1 MNEMVRSLG
10 NEPGLSTI
18 GGIDCDLHPAS
29 PATTTLL
36 SYLDDYW
43 RETFIM
49 RGVDRMSLAMTASP
63 PRAPINV
70 RSDWKAAS
78 GFAGDT
84 LEAVRAQALDPFGT
98 RLAICNV
105 LHGSMIMHSDD
116 MAAALCG
123 AVNEWLARE
132 WLDKEPR
139 LRGSIIV
146 SAQNAEL
153 AVAEI
158 EKRAADSRFVQVMI
172 LAQND
177 EPLGRR
183 RYWPIYEAAA
193 RNRLPLCIH
202 AGGSNRH
209 APTATGWPSFF
220 VEAYVAQ
227 ASIFESQLLSLIAE
241 GVFHKVPD
249 LKVVFAESGFTWLPS
264 FFWRADK
271 TWRGV
276 RAETPWVTEQPSD
289 IVKRHVRFTL
299 QPVEAPLETDAL
311 ARTLDHIDCNDI
323 LLFSTDYP
331 HAQFEGVNALSAR
344 FGETLAKKIL
354 IDNPLATYPRIAA
367 DFRKEAAR

>member
-1 MNEMVRSLG
+1 MNQMVRSLG
-10 NEPGLSTI
+10 NEPGLATI

-29 PATTTLL
+29 PATATLL
-36 SYLDDYW
+36 PYLDDYW
-43 RETFIM
+43 RETFVM

-70 RSDWKAAS
+70 RADWKAAS

-123 AVNEWLARE
+123 AVNEWLAQE

-158 EKRAADSRFVQVMI
+158 EKRAADNRFVQVMI

-193 RNRLPLCIH
+193 RNKLPLCIH

-227 ASIFESQLLSLIAE
+227 GSIFESQLLSLIAE

-276 RAETPWVTEQPSD
+276 RAETLGSPNSRATSSSGMSVSRCSRS
-289 IVKRHVRFTL
+289 KRRWKPMRSPARSTMPTATTSCCFRPTIRMRSSR
-299 QPVEAPLETDAL
+299 APM
-311 ARTLDHIDCNDI
+311 R
-323 LLFSTDYP
+323 SRP
-331 HAQFEGVNALSAR
+331 GSAKR
-344 FGETLAKKIL
+344 W
-354 IDNPLATYPRIAA
+354 R
-367 DFRKEAAR
+367 RRS

>member
-1 MNEMVRSLG
+1 MNEMIRSLST
-10 NEPGLSTI
+10 EPGLSTV

-29 PATTTLL
+29 PATRTLL
-36 SYLDDYW
+36 SYLDEYW
-43 RETFIM
+43 RETFVM
-49 RGVDRMSLAMTASP
+49 RGVDRLSLAMTATP

-123 AVNEWLARE
+123 AVNEWLAKE
-132 WLDKEPR
+132 WLGKELR

-158 EKRAADSRFVQVMI
+158 DKRAADPRFVQVLI

-193 RNRLPLCIH
+193 RHQLPVCVH
-202 AGGSNRH
+202 AGGGNRH
-209 APTATGWPSFF
+209 APTATGWPSYF

-227 ASIFESQLLSLIAE
+227 ASIFESQLLSLVAE
-241 GVFHKVPD
+241 GVFQKVPD

-276 RAETPWVTEQPSD
+276 RAETPWLTEQPSD

-299 QPVEAPLETDAL
+299 QPVEAPSPDAL
-311 ARTLDHIDCNDI
+311 ARTLQHIDCDDL

-331 HAQFEGVNALSAR
+331 HAQFDGSSALPAAL
-344 FGETLAKKIL
+344 GESLVRKIM
-354 IDNPLATYPRIAA
+354 IDNPLATYPRIAR
-367 DFRKEAAR
+367 DIHKEAAQ

>member
-10 NEPGLSTI
+10 TEPGLSTI

-29 PATTTLL
+29 PATATLL
-36 SYLDDYW
+36 RYLDDYW

-70 RSDWKAAS
+70 RPDWKATS

-123 AVNEWLARE
+123 AVNEWLMRE

-146 SAQNAEL
+146 SAQNADL

-158 EKRAADSRFVQVMI
+158 EKRAADPRFVQVMI

-193 RNRLPLCIH
+193 RNGLPLCIH

-227 ASIFESQLLSLIAE
+227 GSIFESQLLSLIAE

-311 ARTLDHIDCNDI
+311 ARTLEHIDCDDL

-331 HAQFEGVNALSAR
+331 HAQFEGTKALSAR

-367 DFRKEAAR
+367 DFEKEAAR

>member
-1 MNEMVRSLG
+1 MNEMIRSI
-10 NEPGLSTI
+10 NDKPALSTV
-18 GGIDCDLHPAS
+18 GSIDCDLHPAS
-29 PATTTLL
+29 PATAALMP
-36 SYLDDYW
+36 YLDEYW

-70 RSDWKAAS
+70 RPEWKAKS

-84 LEAVRAQALDPFGT
+84 VETVRAQALDPFGT

-105 LHGSMIMHSDD
+105 LNGSMIMHSDD

-132 WLDKEPR
+132 WLDKETR

-158 EKRAADSRFVQVMI
+158 EKRSADPRFVQVVI

-193 RNRLPLCIH
+193 RHKLPLCIH

-227 ASIFESQLLSLIAE
+227 GSIFESQLLSLVAE

-249 LKVVFAESGFTWLPS
+249 LKVVCAESGFTWLPS

-311 ARTLDHIDCNDI
+311 TRTLEHIDCDDI

-331 HAQFEGVNALSAR
+331 HAQFEGLNALPAAL
-344 FGETLAKKIL
+344 GETLARKIM

-367 DFRKEAAR
+367 DFAKEVAK

>member
-1 MNEMVRSLG
+1 MNEMIRSL
-10 NEPGLSTI
+10 ESKPGLSTV

-29 PATTTLL
+29 PATKTLL
-36 SYLDDYW
+36 PYLDEYW
-43 RETFIM
+43 RETFVM
-49 RGVDRMSLAMTASP
+49 RGVDRLSLAMTSSP

-70 RSDWKAAS
+70 RSDWKAES

-84 LEAVRAQALDPFGT
+84 LETVRAQALDPFGT

-105 LHGSMIMHSDD
+105 LHGAMIMHSDD

-123 AVNEWLARE
+123 AANEWLARE
-132 WLDKEPR
+132 WLDREPR

-158 EKRAADSRFVQVMI
+158 ERRAADHRFVQVLI

-193 RNRLPLCIH
+193 RNHLPLCIH

-209 APTATGWPSFF
+209 APTATGWPSYF

-227 ASIFESQLLSLIAE
+227 ASIFESQLLSLVAE
-241 GVFHKVPD
+241 GVFQKVPD

-276 RAETPWVTEQPSD
+276 RAETPWLTEQPSD

-299 QPVEAPLETDAL
+299 QPIEAPSDQDAL
-311 ARTLDHIDCNDI
+311 ARTLEHIDCDDI

-331 HAQFEGVNALSAR
+331 HAQFEGLNALPVA

-367 DFRKEAAR
+367 DF

>member
-1 MNEMVRSLG
+1 MNEMIRSI
-10 NEPGLSTI
+10 NDKPARSTV
-18 GGIDCDLHPAS
+18 GAIDCDLHPAS
-29 PATTTLL
+29 PATATLMP
-36 SYLDDYW
+36 YLDEYW

-63 PRAPINV
+63 ARAPINV
-70 RSDWKAAS
+70 RPEWKAKS

-84 LEAVRAQALDPFGT
+84 LDTVRTQALDPFGT

-105 LHGSMIMHSDD
+105 LNGAMIMHSDD

-139 LRGSIIV
+139 LRGSIII
-146 SAQNAEL
+146 SAQNADL

-158 EKRAADSRFVQVMI
+158 EKRAADNRFVQVLI

-193 RNRLPLCIH
+193 RHKLPLCIH

-227 ASIFESQLLSLIAE
+227 DSIFESQLLSLVAE
-241 GVFHKVPD
+241 GVFHKMPD
-249 LKVVFAESGFTWLPS
+249 LKVVCAESGFTWLPS

-311 ARTLDHIDCNDI
+311 TRTLEHIDCDDI

-331 HAQFEGVNALSAR
+331 HAQFEGLNALPAAL
-344 FGETLAKKIL
+344 GETLARKIM

-367 DFRKEAAR
+367 DFAKEVAK

>member
-1 MNEMVRSLG
+1 MNEMIRSI
-10 NEPGLSTI
+10 NDKPALSTV
-18 GGIDCDLHPAS
+18 GSIDCDLHPAS
-29 PATTTLL
+29 PATAALMP
-36 SYLDDYW
+36 YLDEYW

-70 RSDWKAAS
+70 RPEWKAKS

-84 LEAVRAQALDPFGT
+84 LETVRAQALDPFGT

-105 LHGSMIMHSDD
+105 LNGSMIMHSDD

-139 LRGSIIV
+139 LRGSIII
-146 SAQNAEL
+146 SAQNADL

-158 EKRAADSRFVQVMI
+158 EKRAADHRFVQVLI

-193 RNRLPLCIH
+193 RHKLPLCIH

-227 ASIFESQLLSLIAE
+227 GSIFESQLLSLVAE

-249 LKVVFAESGFTWLPS
+249 LKVVCAESGFTWLPS

-311 ARTLDHIDCNDI
+311 TRTLEHIDCDDI

-331 HAQFEGVNALSAR
+331 HAQFEGLNALPAAL
-344 FGETLAKKIL
+344 GETLARKIM

-367 DFRKEAAR
+367 DFAKEVAK